1 MLPQAAD
8 DDERDGQEVRT
19 SLDGK
24 MEDDEEEKEDKDNDD
39 DDDDEDEGE
48 DEGEDDD
55 RGDHGGDP
63 DVTSTAVVQ
72 EANRRS
78 DSAEMVEVGRAQ
90 SITIS
95 DEGESCLRDAILRE
109 GEHTRRI
116 DRFAGSRGRKLPS
129 GVRLAGLADAA
140 AVHGWALD
148 VGVLTV
154 STDSCI
160 LPSAEVTRGQAA
172 EALMRFCTCIEQA
185 QGRCEIGTGLAGG
198 FLPCYT
204 GSKTK

>member
-1 MLPQAAD
+1 MLPQAAAD
-8 DDERDGQEVRT
+8 DGRDGQEVRAP
-19 SLDGK
+19 LDGER
-24 MEDDEEEKEDKDNDD
+24 EDGEEEEEKEREGKQDKGKRRDKDDGDD
-39 DDDDEDEGE
+39 
-48 DEGEDDD
+48 DDD

-95 DEGESCLRDAILRE
+95 GEGESCLRDAILRE

-140 AVHGWALD
+140 AVYGWALD
-148 VGVLTV
+148 VGI
-154 STDSCI
+154 SHRI
-160 LPSAEVTRGQAA
+160 R
-172 EALMRFCTCIEQA
+172 
-185 QGRCEIGTGLAGG
+185 
-198 FLPCYT
+198 
-204 GSKTK
+204 